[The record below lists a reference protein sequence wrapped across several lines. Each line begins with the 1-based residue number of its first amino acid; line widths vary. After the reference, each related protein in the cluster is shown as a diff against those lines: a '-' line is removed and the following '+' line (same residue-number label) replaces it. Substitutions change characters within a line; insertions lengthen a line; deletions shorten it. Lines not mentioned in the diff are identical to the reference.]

1 MKMRRMKWLACYLSV
16 AVLFMGIIPRVYAGF
31 SPSELL
37 PMPLDRASDLERVQK
52 VLEMKMVKERLK
64 AFGLTEDEVTKR
76 LSHLNDDQLHQLALH
91 LDELKT
97 GGDTATAIIIILLVA
112 ILVGVILYL
121 SGHRISVT
129 KQ

>member
-37 PMPLDRASDLERVQK
+37 PMPLDKASDLERVQK
-52 VLEMKMVKERLK
+52 VLEMKIVKEKLK